1 VEVNTVK
8 RFSLVALLA
17 LVVVLGTASAAFA
30 NFGPHGG
37 YATDTDACAGCH
49 RAHTSY
55 STLGWTDQ
63 QGGDRT
69 TALLVSNASSMTEFC
84 YACHGNAAPGA
95 GTNVQ
100 SGVFDS
106 GPTTAGGATPN
117 GTTTFSKSF
126 STANA
131 PLNGGGFEK
140 VGGTG
145 GSAIQS
151 SHMMDPST
159 SNTALSNIL
168 IKWGNANL
176 APMSN
181 FTCTDCHDP
190 HGSTN
195 YRLLKDQLAGAG
207 DMTNF
212 VISNEKNFPVTGF
225 RRGPDGVT
233 DIADYVPNYTSAY
246 YAKSAANK
254 GISAWCAGC
263 HTVYNNEAGGLT
275 GANSTYD
282 YAGGTTAPYTGA
294 NPNGS
299 TNFAPGAKVFH
310 RHLLGVALDPNMGTV
325 AQGRALNVPVKD
337 DAGLPLE
344 MGVGTFNRDA
354 SPVGTDGEFMLA
366 KSWDGSG
373 FINCLTCHQ
382 AHGNAS
388 TMSGWALSVIGADG
402 YPTRVAG
409 SGVQEPAG
417 HGRVTDAI
425 QGTNVN
431 FSESILRFPNRGV
444 CERCHDK

>member
-1 VEVNTVK
+1 MK
-8 RFSLVALLA
+8 RFALVTLLA

-55 STLGWTDQ
+55 SDLGWTDQ
-63 QGGDRT
+63 QGADRVS
-69 TALLVSNASSMTEFC
+69 ALLVSNATNMTDFC

-100 SGVFDS
+100 SGVFDN
-106 GPTTAGGATPN
+106 GPTSVGGVAAN
-117 GTTTFSKSF
+117 GTTTFAVSN

-140 VGGTG
+140 IGGTG
-145 GSAIQS
+145 GSNIQS
-151 SHMMDPST
+151 SHMMDDVNLST
-159 SNTALSNIL
+159 PALAGIL
-168 IKWGNANL
+168 IKWGNASL
-176 APMSN
+176 APMAK
-181 FTCTDCHDP
+181 FTCNDCHDP

-225 RRGPDGVT
+225 RRGPLGVQ

-246 YAKSAANK
+246 YAKPAPGK
-254 GISAWCAGC
+254 GMAAWCAGC
-263 HTVYNNEAGGLT
+263 HTVYNNSDGGLT
-275 GANSTYD
+275 GATSTYN

-299 TNFAPGAKVFH
+299 ANFAPGAQVFH
-310 RHLLGVALDPNMGTV
+310 RHAMGVALKPNMGTV
-325 AQGRALNVPVKD
+325 AQGRALNVPVVD
-337 DAGLPLE
+337 DPGLPLE
-344 MGVGTFNRDA
+344 MGVGAFNEDLA
-354 SPVGTDGEFMLA
+354 TGTDADYRLA
-366 KSWDGSG
+366 KSWDGNGYIS
-373 FINCLTCHQ
+373 CLTCHQ

-388 TMSGWALSVIGADG
+388 SMTGWALSVIGADG

-409 SGVQEPAG
+409 SGNQETSATIG
-417 HGRVTDAI
+417 HGTVSTAI

-444 CERCHDK
+444 CERCHNK